1 MRGQK
6 VQKTLQEIEEKG
18 EELKEQQA
26 KLINKYQ
33 ELQVQHTHAKGQL
46 EMFLEMITQIYTLP
60 EGAVVNMTDG
70 TIQYPTD
77 S

>member
-1 MRGQK
+1 MSGQK

-18 EELKEQQA
+18 EGLKEQQA
-26 KLINKYQ
+26 KLINEYQ
-33 ELQVQHTHAKGQL
+33 ELQIQHTHAKGKL
-46 EMFLEMITQIYTLP
+46 EMFLQMITDLYTLP